1 MAIDTLP
8 DVLDIEAQEADEPAP
23 SPRRAASAGHV
34 LVAMAVCLGL
44 WAFLFAPVLERG
56 AEAGPVGARRAA
68 ALAFLRPMTA
78 LAEGLWVSRA
88 ADAVERALG
97 RDPDAAPGGELELPD
112 IDLPP
117 LPAGDD
123 EPAPTETPSFRP
135 PDARQERDP
144 SPGPVT
150 EGAAKQS
157 PPTPEPGSPAV
168 AIREPE
174 PGNKLRVAVVGDSL
188 SQGLGPAVADWFVP
202 ELVRVLPLGRQ
213 STGLAR
219 LDYFNWQAAMRRIEE
234 EFRPDLVFVML
245 GSNDNQAQIAAD
257 GSEIPVGS
265 LAWVR
270 AYRERAARFLGEA
283 TSAGTRVVWV
293 GVPVV
298 QERQR
303 WDFYRRVNEIYR
315 DAAMADPFATYVD
328 TWELFEAK
336 QGGYTAYLR
345 NERGTLQQ
353 MRAGDGI
360 HFTPNGYAYLARAA
374 IRAAAGAFA
383 LPSSTVTFRL

>member
-1 MAIDTLP
+1 M
-8 DVLDIEAQEADEPAP
+8 
-23 SPRRAASAGHV
+23 RASK
-34 LVAMAVCLGL
+34 
-44 WAFLFAPVLERG
+44 E
-56 AEAGPVGARRAA
+56 
-68 ALAFLRPMTA
+68 
-78 LAEGLWVSRA
+78 S
-88 ADAVERALG
+88 
-97 RDPDAAPGGELELPD
+97 
-112 IDLPP
+112 
-117 LPAGDD
+117 
-123 EPAPTETPSFRP
+123 
-135 PDARQERDP
+135 
-144 SPGPVT
+144 
-150 EGAAKQS
+150 
-157 PPTPEPGSPAV
+157 PTPEPGPPAV
-168 AIREPE
+168 ALREPE

-234 EFRPDLVFVML
+234 EFRPDLVFV
-245 GSNDNQAQIAAD
+245 
-257 GSEIPVGS
+257 S